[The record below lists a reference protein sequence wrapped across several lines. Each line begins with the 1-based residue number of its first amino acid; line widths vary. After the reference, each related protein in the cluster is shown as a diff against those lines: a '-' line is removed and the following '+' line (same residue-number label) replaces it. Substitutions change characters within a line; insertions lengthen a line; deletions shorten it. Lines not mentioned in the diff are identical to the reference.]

1 VTCSNEEVLK
11 LVEDSAMTGSQ
22 IVDIVDILY
31 AAPQAHGIVNVAL
44 HRVLNIG
51 SNSNEYY

>member
-1 VTCSNEEVLK
+1 VLK

-22 IVDIVDILY
+22 IVDIVDISY
-31 AAPQAHGIVNVAL
+31 AALQAHGIVNVAL

-51 SNSNEYY
+51 SNSNEYYKAI